1 MKIIH
6 FADLH
11 LGVESYGRINPRTGL
26 STRLEDFLRSFDELA
41 DYAIEQKADL
51 VLFCGDAYKT
61 REPTQTQQREFA
73 KRVNRIALAGIPVFL
88 LTGNHDMPNAAG
100 RATAT
105 EIFDTLAVHN
115 VTVAGR
121 PGVSRITT
129 PSGDIQV
136 AALPWLR
143 RAALL
148 SREEEKDL
156 PLDKVNERLQ
166 QTLTGIIGDMA
177 EKLDPSV
184 PAVLAAH
191 VSLASATVGSESMMS
206 MGREPTLLTATV
218 ANPAYDYIALGHIHK
233 RQELHDAAGGGPP
246 VIYSGSLER
255 VDFGEEKD
263 EKGFYVVE
271 IGPGATSV
279 ERITRYEFHPVRARK
294 FRTVSVKLSGE
305 ELDPTA
311 AILEAVTREQN
322 DVNDAIVRL
331 NIELPVA
338 AQGPLRDADLRDA
351 LKDASFAQITVARE
365 TPAPPAHR
373 VLPGDSRETPLK
385 ALEAW
390 LETQSVAAERRAELL
405 DYARRLVEPS

>member
-1 MKIIH
+1 MKILH

-11 LGVESYGRINPRTGL
+11 LGVESYGRINPQTGL

-41 DYAIEQKADL
+41 DFAIEEKVDL

-73 KRVNRIALAGIPVFL
+73 RRINRIALAGIPVFL

-115 VTVAGR
+115 VTVAGK
-121 PGVSRITT
+121 PGISRLTT

-143 RAALL
+143 RASLL
-148 SREEEKDL
+148 GRDDARDLTLEE
-156 PLDKVNERLQ
+156 VNRRLQ
-166 QTLTGIIGDMA
+166 QTLTVVIADLA
-177 EKLDPSV
+177 EKLDPAV

-206 MGREPTLLTATV
+206 IGQEHVLLQASV
-218 ANPAYDYIALGHIHK
+218 ANPAFDYVALGHIHK
-233 RQELHDAAGGGPP
+233 RQELRDAAAGGPP
-246 VIYSGSLER
+246 VVYAGSLER

-271 IGPGATSV
+271 ISDGPDPAGRTVSY
-279 ERITRYEFHPVRARK
+279 RFHPVRARR
-294 FRTVSVKLSGE
+294 FRTVSVKLTGE

-311 AILEAVTREQN
+311 TVLEAVTKAQK
-322 DVNDAIVRL
+322 DVSDAIVRL
-331 NIELPVA
+331 TIELPA
-338 AQGPLRDADLRDA
+338 TARGPLRDGELRDA
-351 LKDASFAQITVARE
+351 LKEASFAQITVARE

-373 VLPGDSRETPLK
+373 VLPGDSRQTPLK

-390 LETQSVAAERRAELL
+390 LGTQSIPEDRRAELL
-405 DYARRLVEPS
+405 DYARKLVEPS

>member
-1 MKIIH
+1 LKIIH

-11 LGVESYGRINPRTGL
+11 LGVENYGRINPQTGL

-41 DYAIEQKADL
+41 DYAIAEKADL

-73 KRVNRIALAGIPVFL
+73 RRVNRIALAGIPVFL

-115 VTVAGR
+115 VTVAGK
-121 PGVSRITT
+121 PGISRIAT
-129 PSGDIQV
+129 PAGDIQV

-148 SREEEKDL
+148 GREEAKDL
-156 PLDKVNERLQ
+156 PLDKVRERLQ
-166 QTLTGIIGDMA
+166 QTLTDIIGGLA
-177 EKLDPSV
+177 GQLDPAV

-206 MGREPTLLTATV
+206 MGQEPTLLTSDV
-218 ANPAYDYIALGHIHK
+218 ANPAFDYVALGHIHK
-233 RQELHDAAGGGPP
+233 RQELHDAAGGPP
-246 VIYSGSLER
+246 VIYAGSLER

-263 EKGFYVVE
+263 EKGFYVVD
-271 IGPGATSV
+271 ISAGATPA
-279 ERITRYEFHPVRARK
+279 ERKVIYEFHPVKARK
-294 FRTVSVKLSGE
+294 FSTVSVKLTGE

-311 AILEAVTREQN
+311 AVLEAVNKKQR
-322 DVNDAIVRL
+322 DVSDAIVRV
-331 NIELPVA
+331 NIELPA
-338 AQGPLRDADLRDA
+338 AAGGPLRDADLRDA
-351 LKDASFAQITVARE
+351 LKDASFARITVARE

-373 VLPGDSRETPLK
+373 VLPGDSRGTPLK

-390 LETQSVAAERRAELL
+390 LETQSFPGERRAELL
-405 DYARRLVEPS
+405 DYARKLIDAS

>member
-1 MKIIH
+1 VKILH

-11 LGVESYGRINPRTGL
+11 LGVENYGRINPQSGL

-41 DYAIEQKADL
+41 DYAIEQKVDL

-115 VTVAGR
+115 VTVAGK
-121 PGVSRITT
+121 PGISVITT
-129 PSGDIQV
+129 PSGDVQV

-148 SREEEKDL
+148 GRDADRNL
-156 PLDKVNERLQ
+156 PLDKVKEHQ
-166 QTLTGIIGDMA
+166 EQTLAGIVTDMA
-177 EKLDPSV
+177 EKLDPAV
-184 PAVLAAH
+184 PSILAAH
-191 VSLASATVGSESMMS
+191 VSLAMATVGSESMMS
-206 MGREPTLLTATV
+206 LGQEPALLTSNV
-218 ANPAYDYIALGHIHK
+218 ANPAFDYVALGHIHK
-233 RQELHDAAGGGPP
+233 RQELHDRAAGGPP
-246 VIYSGSLER
+246 VIYAGSLER

-271 IGPGATSV
+271 IAAGATAA
-279 ERITRYEFHPVRARK
+279 ERTTTYEFHPVRARR
-294 FRTVSVKLSGE
+294 FSTVSVKLTGE

-311 AILEAVTREQN
+311 AILEAVNREKKA
-322 DVNDAIVRL
+322 VNDAIVRL

-338 AQGPLRDADLRDA
+338 AQGPLRDAELREALGDA
-351 LKDASFAQITVARE
+351 AFARITVARE
-365 TPAPPAHR
+365 QPAPPAHR
-373 VLPGDSRETPLK
+373 VLPSDSRGTPLK

-390 LETQSVAAERRAELL
+390 LGTQEMSDARRAELL
-405 DYARRLVEPS
+405 DYARKLIDSA